1 MNTNH
6 SNYTGRT
13 HRTLE
18 SAFGPYSGRNVH
30 ESIEPMDRSD
40 RIVVLASA
48 VSLVSFLFILFI
60 WG

>member
-1 MNTNH
+1 MNKNH
-6 SNYTGRT
+6 SNYTGRM

-18 SAFGPYSGRNVH
+18 SAFGPYAGRNVY
-30 ESIEPMDRSD
+30 ERIEPMDRSD
-40 RIVVLASA
+40 RIVVWASA